1 MFTMNVKM
9 TGFKEATERM
19 DPKKVVQAVK
29 STLTRVKGQA
39 ATKSAQLL
47 AGKYNISQKDL
58 LNKASGAA
66 RIQVSGAVKDDLTA
80 TLSFKAGGV
89 SLVYF
94 GATETKRTAGG
105 LARVSRKGQTTAKRG
120 PLGVM
125 VRIERGKTTRLKQF
139 IASVRYGKGG
149 SAGVHMGVFRRAG
162 KSRYPIIQSLVISP
176 ATMIRKGDVMEPFK
190 QFVQKTFTERFNHE
204 LKRLGVTK

>member
-1 MFTMNVKM
+1 MFTLDVKM
-9 TGFKEATERM
+9 TGEKEIIKRL
-19 DPKKVVQAVK
+19 DPRRIQQAAK
-29 STLTRVKGQA
+29 STLNRVKEQA

-47 AGKYNISQKDL
+47 TGKYNISKKDL

-66 RIQVSGAVKDDLTA
+66 RIYVSGAVKDDLTA
-80 TLSFKAGGV
+80 TLSFKSGGV
-89 SLVYF
+89 SLIYF

-105 LARVSRKGQTTAKRG
+105 LARVNRKGQTSAKRG

-139 IASVRYGKGG
+139 IASVGYGKGG

-162 KSRYPIIQSLVISP
+162 KSRYPIVQSLVISP

-190 QFVQKTFTERFNHE
+190 QFVQKAFADRFNHE
-204 LKRLGVTK
+204 LKRLGAR